1 MGCEGS
7 GRRRSSAGPA
17 REGTWRGCPPPT
29 LGASSPALRDVSV
42 RVRSG
47 EVTAL
52 VRGNGSG
59 KSTAV
64 EVLPGLLLPEM
75 GDVRWS
81 GADGGDGVGLTAEA
95 RRVRAVNRSSGMVLK
110 ATRGR
115 LHALAARRH
124 LPRSPS
130 VCSAPSPVWDAPRR
144 RVGKCAAGPPAGAGS
159 SSSTHERCRPCRPLD
174 RISGNSSTPT

>member
-17 REGTWRGCPPPT
+17 RERTWRGCPPPT

-52 VRGNGSG
+52 VSGNGSG

-81 GADGGDGVGLTAEA
+81 GADGGDGVELTAEA
-95 RRVRAVNRSSGMVLK
+95 RRVRAVNQSSGMVLK
-110 ATRGR
+110 ATRG
-115 LHALAARRH
+115 LSDNSRRTSE
-124 LPRSPS
+124 RPS
-130 VCSAPSPVWDAPRR
+130 S
-144 RVGKCAAGPPAGAGS
+144 
-159 SSSTHERCRPCRPLD
+159 
-174 RISGNSSTPT
+174 